1 MVSLTDKIKAF
12 LAVPDSSGDGSGY
25 GDGSGDGYGDSIKS
39 VRGLPV
45 HDIDGVATAIEDV
58 PREGV
63 ARGYVLHTD
72 LTLTPCFVV
81 KEDGR
86 FAHGATLREA
96 FGALQEKLYADGT
109 EDERLARFRERFPDM
124 GAKYPAADLFAWHH
138 VLTGSCRAGREA
150 FCRDHGIDVGRDTFT
165 IPEFVAL
172 TRGAYGGGV
181 VARLMEDT
189 HG

>member
-1 MVSLTDKIKAF
+1 MGSLTDKIKAF
-12 LAVPDSSGDGSGY
+12 LAVPDGSGY
-25 GDGSGDGYGDSIKS
+25 GSGDGYGSGYGS
-39 VRGLPV
+39 GYGAGV
-45 HDIDGVATAIEDV
+45 HLIDYVPTIITDV
-58 PREGV
+58 PRDNV
-63 ARGYVLHTD
+63 AVGGILQTD
-72 LTLTPCFVV
+72 LTLTPCFIV
-81 KEDGR
+81 KEDGV

-96 FGALQEKLYADGT
+96 YGALQEKLYADGT

-124 GAKYPAADLFAWHH
+124 GRKYPAADLFIWHH

-172 TRGAYGGGV
+172 TREAYGGEV
-181 VARLMEDT
+181 VERLMEDT